1 MKINAGTLSLLNLT
15 ILVLLLVQ
23 LVSCEK
29 DKFSGD
35 VVSDPQLVSELR
47 SRSVDT
53 LSFKSYKYII
63 ETELCRDFFPGG
75 PINKKSPLIAS
86 IYLVNIDSLP
96 VSKELEIKKLY
107 VIKNQQI
114 WIASLSDGVQ
124 QYVPV
129 FKLEKLNNNGPEWDT
144 GIFVDIIIEIQSIV
158 TTERFF
164 LISRNRCIERVE

>member
-1 MKINAGTLSLLNLT
+1 MKKNDSIISILNLT
-15 ILVLLLVQ
+15 ALVLLLVQ

-35 VVSDPQLVSELR
+35 IVSDPQLESELR
-47 SRSVDT
+47 SKSVDT
-53 LSFKSYKYII
+53 LSFKSNRYVL
-63 ETELCRDFFPGG
+63 ETELYRDFFPGG
-75 PINKKSPLIAS
+75 PVNKKSPLIAS

-96 VSKELEIKKLY
+96 VSKELETKKLY

-124 QYVPV
+124 SYVPI

-144 GIFVDIIIEIQSIV
+144 GIFVDVILEIESNV
-158 TTERFF
+158 TTERYF
-164 LISRNRCIERVE
+164 LIARNQSIERVE